1 MIEDQ
6 PTAALI
12 ARGRELTATIAASKR
27 ELEAIEAILRS
38 RALAMPH
45 EPLADK
51 HREGRRATLKDAD
64 QQVAVVF
71 ESDILK
77 ASFAADSPTA
87 KELLPLLD
95 AKQTR
100 QLFKSKTTYERAN
113 KDGQKFRLHCADV
126 LGTELSATVIDL
138 LKDRDRNGIVKSKTV
153 IEWKQP

>member
-1 MIEDQ
+1 MFEDQ

-12 ARGRELTATIAASKR
+12 AKGRELNTIIATAKR
-27 ELEAIEAILRS
+27 ELETIESILRS

-51 HREGRRATLKDAD
+51 HREGRRAQLKDAD

-87 KELLPLLD
+87 KEVLPLLD

-100 QLFKSKTTYERAN
+100 QLFKSKTTYERST
-113 KDGQKFRLHCADV
+113 KDGQKFRLHCAEI
-126 LGTELSATVIDL
+126 LGSELSATVIDL
-138 LKDRDRNGIVKSKTV
+138 LKDRDKNGIVKSKTV
-153 IEWKQP
+153 IEWKA

>member
-1 MIEDQ
+1 MFEDQ

-12 ARGRELTATIAASKR
+12 AKGRELNTIIANAKR
-27 ELEAIEAILRS
+27 ELETIESILRS

-51 HREGRRATLKDAD
+51 HREGRRATLKDED

-87 KELLPLLD
+87 KEVLPLLD
-95 AKQTR
+95 ATQTR
-100 QLFKSKTTYERAN
+100 QLFKSKTTYERST
-113 KDGQKFRLHCADV
+113 KDGQKFRLHCAEI
-126 LGTELSATVIDL
+126 LGSELSATVIDL
-138 LKDRDRNGIVKSKTV
+138 LKDRDKNGIVKSKTV
-153 IEWKQP
+153 IEWKS